1 MINGTDS
8 SKTFYLLNQTDN
20 KIPIVFI
27 HGVGLTYEIWQP
39 QLDYFKD
46 MTTISYDILGHGKT
60 PLNKSDISF
69 DDFSEQLIILLN
81 QLNFDKI
88 HLIGFS
94 IGSLIARN
102 FATKYNERLKSLTLL
117 GSIFKRSEEQQKI
130 VNDRFNLAK
139 KNSTLSRQALKRW
152 FTDKYLEKNLDT
164 YEKISSILEKNNMKN
179 FLKVYKLF
187 VYHEDDDMS
196 IKQIKAKTLIVTGEN
211 DIGSKPEMSKNISK
225 LIHGSELKIIKKGK
239 HLCNIECS
247 EDFNST
253 IKKFIDKNDKA

>member
-60 PLNKSDISF
+60 PLNKANISF
-69 DDFSEQLIILLN
+69 DDFSEQLINLIN
-81 QLNFDKI
+81 ELNFDKI

-139 KNSTLSRQALKRW
+139 KDLRLSRQALKRW
-152 FTDKYLEKNLDT
+152 FTDKYLEKNPDT
-164 YEKISSILEKNNMKN
+164 YEKIISILEKNNIEN
-179 FLKVYKLF
+179 FLKVYELF
-187 VYHEDDDMS
+187 VFHKNNENFES
-196 IKQIKAKTLIVTGEN
+196 IKVKTLVLTGEN
-211 DIGSKPEMSKNISK
+211 DIGSTVDMSKKLCEVISN
-225 LIHGSELKIIKKGK
+225 SQLKVIKNGK
-239 HLCNIECS
+239 HLCSIECA
-247 EDFNST
+247 DDVNMI
-253 IKKFIDKNDKA
+253 IKNFIEEND